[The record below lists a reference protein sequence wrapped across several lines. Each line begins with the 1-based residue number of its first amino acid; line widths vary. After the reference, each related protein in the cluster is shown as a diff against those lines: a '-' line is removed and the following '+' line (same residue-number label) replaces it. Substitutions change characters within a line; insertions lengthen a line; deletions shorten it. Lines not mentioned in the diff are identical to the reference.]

1 MVLGNVVENE
11 KPLSRRR
18 FFYKFISP
26 TIIKVEDE
34 LTIFN
39 DNLIDP
45 LPEIVLPLPMFLPF
59 LHIYDSNGEELEFQG
74 YSEESGFI
82 VVYFPQSRL
91 ILPQTYRTIK
101 MNHIFQYKIKEEKNN
116 VLHDEKQEYYL
127 FGKYIKKER
136 SEVIL
141 ISPLNKNCTTYVY
154 IDYPEE
160 YEKVVESVVV
170 DEKYDKKLDPALEV
184 SDGGDKFIHI
194 TAQADPNENYI
205 MTIVSYSIP
214 NYVYN
219 WSTVG
224 SLIGAAG
231 ILAIPV
237 TYLFYHTDSTYMG
250 IIIAWSIFTI
260 TAMTIIK
267 GWLFTKIWNDT
278 ILKIQ
283 DWFYRAVSYIIT
295 LESLTIITCYALWH

>member
-1 MVLGNVVENE
+1 
-11 KPLSRRR
+11 
-18 FFYKFISP
+18 
-26 TIIKVEDE
+26 
-34 LTIFN
+34 
-39 DNLIDP
+39 
-45 LPEIVLPLPMFLPF
+45 
-59 LHIYDSNGEELEFQG
+59 
-74 YSEESGFI
+74 
-82 VVYFPQSRL
+82 
-91 ILPQTYRTIK
+91 